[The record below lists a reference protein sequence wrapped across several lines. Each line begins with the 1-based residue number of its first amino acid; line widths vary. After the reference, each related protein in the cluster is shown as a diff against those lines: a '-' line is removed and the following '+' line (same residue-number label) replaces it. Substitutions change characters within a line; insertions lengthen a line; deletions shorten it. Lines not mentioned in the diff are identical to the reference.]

1 MALISPDSV
10 ERVKQA
16 ADIVEVVSAHT
27 DLRRQ
32 GARYVGLCPFHDER
46 TPSFS
51 VEPTEKLY
59 HCFGCGVGGD
69 VIKFIEEKDGLN
81 FAEAVELLAD
91 RYGVELEREQE
102 DPRAEARRQ
111 HRRRLEQLL
120 DRAAAFYGNY
130 LWESKE
136 AAKARDYLAGRGLR
150 EEVLRDFGV
159 GYAPSAWDKLLV
171 AGQRAGFSVD
181 ELRGVGLVQRG
192 QRGGEYDRFRERIMF
207 PIRDRR
213 GRVLGF
219 GGRAMRSDQGAKYVN
234 TAETDFFHKS
244 QILYGVDRAKA
255 AIAKAGRAVVVEGYT
270 DVIALHQAGIEEAV
284 GVMGTAITGEQV
296 AALSGMV
303 EEVVLALDADSAGQ
317 EAMLR
322 AQSVAAGRRM
332 RLRVAAMPAGEDPAE
347 MMVEEEGAER
357 FRGIL
362 EKAEELTSFQVGLV
376 LERTDVGSP
385 VERDRALAE
394 VAPVLAGLGESASR
408 DDLVRRV
415 AERLDFDPAT
425 VMGRVV
431 AATPTSGGREGTV
444 PEPVR
449 SAQPARPQR
458 TAELTSRER
467 RERALLAM
475 CIAVPQEGKEYLAR
489 LTDAHLSPTGRSGAA
504 WLREHLEDPASN
516 LPHDDD
522 ALAGLIAELVIL
534 SREEPASREAMEHNY
549 LRLEERR
556 LEGEIV
562 AAGERG
568 DYERRAAL
576 SRERAALV
584 ERIAHAER
592 PAGSL

>member
-1 MALISPDSV
+1 MALISHESV
-10 ERVKQA
+10 DRVKQA
-16 ADIVEVVSAHT
+16 ADIVEVISAHT

-51 VEPTEKLY
+51 VEPQEKLY

-69 VIKFIEEKDGLN
+69 VIKFVEEKDGLN

-102 DPRAEARRQ
+102 DPRAEAKRQ
-111 HRRRLEQLL
+111 RRRRLEQLL
-120 DRAAAFYGNY
+120 ERASAFYASY
-130 LWESKE
+130 LWESEE
-136 AAKARDYLAGRGLR
+136 AGKARDYLAQRGLR
-150 EEVLRDFGV
+150 EEVLRAFGV

-171 AGQRAGFSVD
+171 RGQRAGFSVE

-192 QRGGEYDRFRERIMF
+192 RSGGEYDRFRERIMF

-234 TAETDFFHKS
+234 TAETEFFHKS

-270 DVIALHQAGIEEAV
+270 DVLALHQAGIEEAV
-284 GVMGTAITGEQV
+284 AVMGTAITGEQV

-303 EEVVLALDADSAGQ
+303 DEVVLALDADAAGQ

-347 MMVEEEGAER
+347 MMAAEGGADR

-362 EKAEELTSFQVGLV
+362 GEAQELVAFQVGLV
-376 LERTDVGSP
+376 LDRTDVGNP

-394 VAPVLAGLGESASR
+394 VAPVLAGLGETASR

-415 AERLDFDPAT
+415 AERLDFEPAT

-431 AATPTSGGREGTV
+431 AATPTSGGPQQAA
-444 PEPVR
+444 PE
-449 SAQPARPQR
+449 SRPQAPQQQR
-458 TAELTSRER
+458 PAELTSRER

-475 CIAVPQEGKEYLAR
+475 CIALPGEGREYLAR
-489 LTDAHLSPTGRSGAA
+489 LTEAHLSPTGLRAAA
-504 WLREHLEDPASN
+504 WLREHPEDPASD
-516 LPHDDD
+516 LPHDD
-522 ALAGLIAELVIL
+522 ATLAGLIAELVIM
-534 SREEPASREAMEHNY
+534 SREEPSSHEAMELNF
-549 LRLEERR
+549 LLLEQRR
-556 LEGEIV
+556 LETEIA

-592 PAGSL
+592 PAGSV

>member
-1 MALISPDSV
+1 MALISGESL

-16 ADIVEVVSAHT
+16 VDIVEVVSAHT

-32 GARYVGLCPFHDER
+32 GSRYVGLCPFHDER

-69 VIKFIEEKDGLN
+69 VIKFVEEKEGVG
-81 FAEAVELLAD
+81 FAEAVEMLAD

-102 DPRAEARRQ
+102 DPQAERRRER
-111 HRRRLEQLL
+111 RRRLEHLL
-120 DRAAAFYGNY
+120 ERSAAYYANY
-130 LWESKE
+130 LWESEE
-136 AAKARDYLAGRGLR
+136 AGKARDYLGGRGLR
-150 EEVLRDFGV
+150 EEVLRAFGV
-159 GYAPSAWDKLLV
+159 GYAPSAWDKILV
-171 AGQRAGFSVD
+171 RGQQAGFSVE
-181 ELRGVGLVQRG
+181 ELRSVGLAQRG
-192 QRGGEYDRFRERIMF
+192 RSGGDYDRFRERIMF

-219 GGRAMRSDQGAKYVN
+219 GGRAMRPDQGAKYVN

-284 GVMGTAITGEQV
+284 GVMGTAITPDQV

-303 EEVVLALDADSAGQ
+303 DEVVLALDADSAGQ

-322 AQSVAAGRRM
+322 AQRVAAGRRM

-347 MMVEEEGAER
+347 MMAADGGAER
-357 FRGIL
+357 FRALLDG
-362 EKAEELTSFQVGLV
+362 AEELTAFQVRLV
-376 LERTDVGSP
+376 LDRTDTSSP

-394 VAPVLAGLGESASR
+394 VAPVLAGMGETASR
-408 DDLVRRV
+408 EELVRRV
-415 AERLDFDPAT
+415 AERLDLEPAM
-425 VMGRVV
+425 VMGRIV
-431 AATPTSGGREGTV
+431 AATPATGGREEAT
-444 PEPVR
+444 PERREAPQQ
-449 SAQPARPQR
+449 QPRRP
-458 TAELTSRER
+458 AELTSRER

-475 CIAVPQEGKEYLAR
+475 CIAMPNEGREYLAR
-489 LTDAHLSPTGRSGAA
+489 LTEAHLSPTGLRAA
-504 WLREHLEDPASN
+504 SWLREHPEDPASN
-516 LPHDDD
+516 LPHDDGE
-522 ALAGLIAELVIL
+522 LAGLIAELAIM
-534 SREEPASREAMEHNY
+534 SREEPASHEAMELNF
-549 LRLEERR
+549 LLLEQRR
-556 LEGEIV
+556 LEGEIA

-592 PAGSL
+592 PASSI

>member
-32 GARYVGLCPFHDER
+32 GARYVGLCPFHEER

-51 VEPTEKLY
+51 VEPQEKLY

-69 VIKFIEEKDGLN
+69 VIKFVEEKDGLN
-81 FAEAVELLAD
+81 FTEAVEMLAD

-111 HRRRLEQLL
+111 QRRRLEQLL
-120 DRAAAFYGNY
+120 DRSAAYYANY
-130 LWESKE
+130 LWESEE

-150 EEVLRDFGV
+150 EEVLRAFGV
-159 GYAPSAWDKLLV
+159 GYAPSAWDKILV
-171 AGQRAGFSVD
+171 RGQQAGFSVE
-181 ELRGVGLVQRG
+181 ELRSVGLAQRG
-192 QRGGEYDRFRERIMF
+192 RSGGDYDRFRERIMF

-255 AIAKAGRAVVVEGYT
+255 AIAKAARAVVVEGYT
-270 DVIALHQAGIEEAV
+270 DVLALHQAGIEEAV

-322 AQSVAAGRRM
+322 AQRVAAGRRM

-347 MMVEEEGAER
+347 MMAEEGGAER
-357 FRGIL
+357 FRALLDG
-362 EKAEELTSFQVGLV
+362 AEELTAFQVRLV
-376 LERTDVGSP
+376 LGRTDTSSP

-394 VAPVLAGLGESASR
+394 VAPVLAGMGETASR
-408 DDLVRRV
+408 EELVRRV
-415 AERLDFDPAT
+415 AERLDLEPAM

-431 AATPTSGGREGTV
+431 AATPATGGREEAP
-444 PEPVR
+444 PESRGAP
-449 SAQPARPQR
+449 QQQRPPR
-458 TAELTSRER
+458 PAELTSRER

-475 CIAVPQEGKEYLAR
+475 CIAMPNEGKEYLAR
-489 LTDAHLSPTGRSGAA
+489 LTEAHLSPTGLRAAA
-504 WLREHLEDPASN
+504 WLREHPEDPASN
-516 LPHDDD
+516 LPQDDGE
-522 ALAGLIAELVIL
+522 LAALIAELVIT
-534 SREEPASREAMEHNY
+534 SREEPASHEAMELNF
-549 LRLEERR
+549 LLLEQRR
-556 LEGEIV
+556 LEGEIA

-592 PAGSL
+592 PASSI